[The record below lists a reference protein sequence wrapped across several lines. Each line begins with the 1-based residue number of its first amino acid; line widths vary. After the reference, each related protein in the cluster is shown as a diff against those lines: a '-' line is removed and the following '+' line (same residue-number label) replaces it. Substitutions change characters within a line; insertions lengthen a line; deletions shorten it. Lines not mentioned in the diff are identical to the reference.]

1 MDAQEHTPDVTGHEA
16 PPWYRD
22 VRTLRLLIQIL
33 LLVGAVAI
41 LAFLI
46 GNTVNNMRRQNIST
60 GFGYLDQSA
69 GTSIPGSSFD
79 RSDSRLAAILVGV
92 GNTFRVAIAGIIF
105 ATILGVLIGIARLSH
120 NWLLKTGARLYIEI
134 FRNIPLLVIIV
145 FTYLAVFLQMPRI
158 EDAYQPLDVAVISV
172 RGIHVP
178 WYDSG
183 SGFAPYLLILLG
195 ALVAGYLVARWRQ
208 RLSDQSGASTYPL
221 LWGVGAFLLVA
232 VIGYIAFGSPI
243 SVSVPEFVGDQ
254 VVGGIRLSPEYA
266 ALLVALVLYTAS
278 HIAEITRASI
288 QSVPIGQNEAATAVA
303 LSPYQRMRFVILPQA
318 FRVAVPPLTNQYL
331 NLTKN
336 SSLAV
341 AISYFELTKIT
352 NDLIGNGAPAPQSYA
367 LLMVIYLIISLTIAA
382 LSNVV
387 NRRLALVER

>member
-1 MDAQEHTPDVTGHEA
+1 MDTEEHTSDVTRHEA

-92 GNTFRVAIAGIIF
+92 GNTFRVAIAGIIL